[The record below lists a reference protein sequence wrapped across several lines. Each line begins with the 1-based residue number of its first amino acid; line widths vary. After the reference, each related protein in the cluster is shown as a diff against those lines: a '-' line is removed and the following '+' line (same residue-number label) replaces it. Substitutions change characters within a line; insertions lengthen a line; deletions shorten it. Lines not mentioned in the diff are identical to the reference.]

1 MKCEIVTGNMPQL
14 WEDLLSQLHEKEY
27 PSESIRHYREAMG
40 RVDRYMRENQILEY
54 TEAVGETYLAT
65 HGGRISSGRQFY
77 MSFYVRRLNDILNKR
92 PYVVVHTRK
101 KQKDLKHFSGVFERF
116 DEMLCKQSISD
127 GTRKLQDLYCYE
139 FLHFVEQ
146 QGISDLK
153 EINAQ
158 ILYAAFSASGSK
170 ENFRCAVRK
179 LMKYL
184 YQEQIHPLNLAEFVP
199 AVRRAKPM
207 PSLPYSDYNPES
219 AVLFCILLRM
229 LYGCGLRRNEA
240 LKMETRDID
249 LNLGVLFVRHAKN
262 DKQRYVPMD
271 ISLTELIRAY
281 LSIVPQR
288 EYLFVNSTSGRRYSA
303 EWARKRMG
311 HLLQDC
317 GIDFE
322 RVRKYERGPCLHCF
336 RHTFVAKAFDQL
348 LQTPLD
354 FADAVPFISTYLG
367 HCDLRETD
375 KYLQAN
381 YDFFQRDHTLITDY
395 TRKHNIFPEVIDE

>member
-158 ILYAAFSASGSK
+158 ILSVFSK
-170 ENFRCAVRK
+170 WLERE
-179 LMKYL
+179 L
-184 YQEQIHPLNLAEFVP
+184 
-199 AVRRAKPM
+199 
-207 PSLPYSDYNPES
+207 SLCS
-219 AVLFCILLRM
+219 
-229 LYGCGLRRNEA
+229 
-240 LKMETRDID
+240 
-249 LNLGVLFVRHAKN
+249 
-262 DKQRYVPMD
+262 
-271 ISLTELIRAY
+271 
-281 LSIVPQR
+281 
-288 EYLFVNSTSGRRYSA
+288 
-303 EWARKRMG
+303 
-311 HLLQDC
+311 
-317 GIDFE
+317 
-322 RVRKYERGPCLHCF
+322 
-336 RHTFVAKAFDQL
+336 
-348 LQTPLD
+348 
-354 FADAVPFISTYLG
+354 
-367 HCDLRETD
+367 
-375 KYLQAN
+375 
-381 YDFFQRDHTLITDY
+381 
-395 TRKHNIFPEVIDE
+395 